1 MNEYKASM
9 DKIVPSGSFI
19 SETEALM
26 KKIRDEQ
33 NGTANNTKTDALPE
47 AGQRID
53 IDTNSRTIRIKKWT
67 MGLSAA
73 AAVLICAVSLN
84 VYNKANVDSQM
95 TRDADTEASES
106 AASAETEVTAETA
119 APAEETA
126 EITSVTEQETETAPV
141 TEEPEASEEAEAKD
155 ELTAETEKAPD
166 AKTDASEKQT
176 DKKTEST
183 DDISSGFGA
192 EPSDSDRGVN
202 AVNTINDAPVTVYEE
217 EGSSDDYVTTTYSP
231 YGYDHSI
238 ESFLYDDVYYGEE
251 EADSDT
257 EYGTPMWVPSFSDEI
272 LEEDDADEES
282 FIGSDTE
289 PVPVAGSFEEPYS
302 FSSSNTYTLD
312 VSFRSAAS
320 GADEVYV
327 PDTISDLDAG
337 EYYIS
342 AEAGFDEYDP
352 VSGTFIVSNG
362 AMFDE
367 SVVGTNSSIVN
378 KISGLTASKSQYHFD
393 AETKMYDYRYKL
405 TIYSADESEN
415 NAKLFEISFKKGEL
429 IINRYDNGTVS
440 SEKYTLTSEEYNDLD
455 SFIGSL
461 F

>member
-1 MNEYKASM
+1 MKRTMNEYKASM
-9 DKIVPSGSFI
+9 NNIVPSGSFI

-33 NGTANNTKTDALPE
+33 NGSANNITTEALPE
-47 AGQRID
+47 TEQRID
-53 IDTNSRTIRIKKWT
+53 INTNSRTIRIKKWT

-84 VYNKANVDSQM
+84 VYNRANVDSQM
-95 TRDADTEASES
+95 TRDADTETSES

-126 EITSVTEQETETAPV
+126 ETTAVTEEEKETAPV
-141 TEEPEASEEAEAKD
+141 TESPEEEENI
-155 ELTAETEKAPD
+155 AETEKTSDEQQKPAD
-166 AKTDASEKQT
+166 NRNDSKQERTDA
-176 DKKTEST
+176 D
-183 DDISSGFGA
+183 SSDFGA
-192 EPSDSDRGVN
+192 DPSADSPGIN
-202 AVNTINDAPVTVYEE
+202 AVNTVNDEPVTVYAE
-217 EGSSDDYVTTTYSP
+217 EGSSDEYVTTAYDP
-231 YGYDHSI
+231 YGYENSI
-238 ESFLYDDVYYGEE
+238 ESYLYDDDYYVEE
-251 EADSDT
+251 SADDDS
-257 EYGTPMWVPSFSDEI
+257 EYGTPVWVPSFIDESM
-272 LEEDDADEES
+272 EEDAVEEDIYDDDEA
-282 FIGSDTE
+282 
-289 PVPVAGSFEEPYS
+289 VLPVAESFEESYS
-302 FSSSNTYTLD
+302 YTTADTYTLD
-312 VSFRSAAS
+312 VSFKSAAS
-320 GADEVYV
+320 AADEVYV

-352 VSGTFIVSNG
+352 KTGTFIVSNG

-367 SVVGTNSSIVN
+367 SVTGVNSSIVD
-378 KISGLTASKSQYHFD
+378 KITGLTASKNQYHFD

-405 TIYSADESEN
+405 TVYSADESEN
-415 NAKLFEISFKKGEL
+415 NAKLFEITFKKGEL

-440 SEKYTLTSEEYNDLD
+440 SEKYTLTTEEYNELD